1 MRETAARIGC
11 AALGIPGAIVGVWAA
26 FAPRSFYDDFPGLG
40 QQWVSADG
48 PFNEHLVRDVGELS
62 LALALVALLAVV
74 WLTPITVRIAG
85 TAWLVD
91 GSATV
96 SVTALAPF
104 FRLVEEAGPDVV
116 RCTLDRSAEVFARWG
131 VHLVYHLRHF
141 DALPSDQRV
150 ASIASLALGPIVAV
164 AVLFLSREMN
174 ATGGMIAPSGPSSA
188 SSTSASTAPKAPSS
202 SI

>member
-91 GSATV
+91 G
-96 SVTALAPF
+96 
-104 FRLVEEAGPDVV
+104 
-116 RCTLDRSAEVFARWG
+116 TL
-131 VHLVYHLRHF
+131 HLVYHLRHF

-174 ATGGMIAPSGPSSA
+174 ATGGMIASSGPSSA